1 MAETLPV
8 HEAMEADG
16 LRSPPANA
24 QAEMGLLG
32 AILINNRAYERVS
45 EFLKPEHF
53 SEALHSRI
61 YEACATIRQT
71 PGGAHVPVVMMTGS
85 DDLESISRAYDA
97 GATDFITKPI
107 RVRDLRRA
115 GPLRPVAAEVDE
127 AAAAR
132 RVGRGDSD
140 DAVADR
146 FERRRR
152 VAQEVAQARR
162 ALEGEVEPVDGAV
175 RVRDA
180 LRVVVEDVVGLVR
193 DGPFHRVR
201 RRFVVLDVT

>member
-1 MAETLPV
+1 M
-8 HEAMEADG
+8 
-16 LRSPPANA
+16 
-24 QAEMGLLG
+24 
-32 AILINNRAYERVS
+32 
-45 EFLKPEHF
+45 
-53 SEALHSRI
+53 
-61 YEACATIRQT
+61 
-71 PGGAHVPVVMMTGS
+71 
-85 DDLESISRAYDA
+85 
-97 GATDFITKPI
+97 
-107 RVRDLRRA
+107 RDLRRA

-132 RVGRGDSD
+132 RVGRRDSD

-152 VAQEVAQARR
+152 VAQEVPQARR

-193 DGPFHRVR
+193 DGPFDGVR